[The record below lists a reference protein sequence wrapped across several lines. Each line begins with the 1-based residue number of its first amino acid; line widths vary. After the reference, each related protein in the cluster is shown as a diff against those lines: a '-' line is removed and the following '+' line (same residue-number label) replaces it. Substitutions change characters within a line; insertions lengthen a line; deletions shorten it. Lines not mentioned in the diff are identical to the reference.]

1 MKIEYRTDSA
11 DNSQSEVWTFEIT
24 HGFFLT
30 RVLTQRIGKRR
41 RQHIIRLGIEGD
53 DYRGEYLQH
62 DYSLASAFLQADWQ
76 AQLMKFQNQPHEVII
91 GFATYDV
98 ELDALGK
105 EILIPSTQSSR
116 LLHFDISLGLDF
128 ISEDS
133 GRSTWF
139 EVPEE
144 NVPYMLFK
152 LDIGVKRVE
161 DLGSVLE
168 FRKYDRFQILADF
181 CKSQGKV
188 NQNQDHSHLRCALPE
203 GFHIDETGIPGA
215 PQSEMPEMQGGGQV
229 QAVGTSFKKE
239 NIEIVRLRYGKSVN
253 LEFLTDVVLQI
264 EPDNINSKNGYAVAV
279 EKDGLKLAYIP
290 EQENQVYFE
299 LLERVGGRAK
309 CDARIWFAPPTNE
322 PDRPS
327 SAITLYCIPA
337 LTDKS

>member
-1 MKIEYRTDSA
+1 LEIEYRTDSA

-30 RVLTQRIGKRR
+30 RLLTQRIGKRR

-62 DYSLASAFLQADWQ
+62 DYSLARAFLQADWQ
-76 AQLMKFQNQPHEVII
+76 AQLLKFQNQPHEVII

-98 ELDALGK
+98 ELDAFG
-105 EILIPSTQSSR
+105 EEVLIPSTQSSR
-116 LLHFDISLGLDF
+116 LLHFVTSLGLDF
-128 ISEDS
+128 ITEDS

-188 NQNQDHSHLRCALPE
+188 KITA
-203 GFHIDETGIPGA
+203 I
-215 PQSEMPEMQGGGQV
+215 
-229 QAVGTSFKKE
+229 
-239 NIEIVRLRYGKSVN
+239 
-253 LEFLTDVVLQI
+253 
-264 EPDNINSKNGYAVAV
+264 
-279 EKDGLKLAYIP
+279 
-290 EQENQVYFE
+290 
-299 LLERVGGRAK
+299 
-309 CDARIWFAPPTNE
+309 CDAHCPRGSILTRLEYQGLPKVKCLKCKVEVRCKRSARASRRRILKSFA
-322 PDRPS
+322 
-327 SAITLYCIPA
+327 
-337 LTDKS
+337 